1 MKVTIESKNLR
12 LYLRE
17 WLGYLAVNKEK
28 LEEITANVLAQAL
41 PNNKLKQ
48 DTYTLSHGRVYD
60 VMEDAHTIFFVAKG
74 NTYHNTLILKAY
86 VTNKGY
92 NNLEVYSK
100 NNGKYTIYTL
110 KDNFELVP
118 LIHKVDNGY
127 LKIRRN
133 YVDNPNCYNLT
144 LTKDKV
150 EVNILI
156 YSSNKAI
163 KYVLRDDILEEAIM
177 DENYFK
183 ISLSKIVDILSCSFR
198 GENFNKAKIMIKIK
212 TPLEDFKITIKN
224 GQIGNII
231 SSSKNGNSYHYI
243 QDEDNLVPWN
253 FSDKEF
259 TGIGKE
265 IKPTMKILE
274 RCQKEYKG
282 R

>member
-1 MKVTIESKNLR
+1 MQVLVESKKLR

-17 WLGYLAVNKEK
+17 WLGYLAVKKEK
-28 LEEITANVLAQAL
+28 LEEITANVLAQTL

-60 VMEDAHTIFFVAKG
+60 VEDDAHTIFFVAKG
-74 NTYHNTLILKAY
+74 NTYQNTLILKAH

-118 LIHKVDNGY
+118 LINKIDKDN

-133 YVDNPNCYNLT
+133 YINNPNCYNLT
-144 LTKDKV
+144 LTKGKT
-150 EVNILI
+150 EVDILI
-156 YSSNKAI
+156 YSLKKAI
-163 KYVLRDDILEEAIM
+163 KYILREDILEEAIM
-177 DENYFK
+177 DENYFE
-183 ISLSKIVDILSCSFR
+183 ISLSKIVDILSCVFQ
-198 GENFNKAKIMIKIK
+198 GENFKKVKIILKIN
-212 TPLEDFKITIKN
+212 TPEENFKLTIKE
-224 GQIGNII
+224 GKIENIV
-231 SSSKNGNSYHYI
+231 SSSKGKGNYYI
-243 QDEDNLVPWN
+243 SGEDNVQLKKI
-253 FSDKEF
+253 DKSEF

-274 RCQKEYKG
+274 RCQKENKG